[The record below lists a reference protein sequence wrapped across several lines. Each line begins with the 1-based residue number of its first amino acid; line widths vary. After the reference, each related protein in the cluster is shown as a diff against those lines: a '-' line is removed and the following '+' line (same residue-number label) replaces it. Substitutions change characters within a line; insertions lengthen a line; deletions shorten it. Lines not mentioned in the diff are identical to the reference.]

1 MDHRQPVLAL
11 RNEVGA
17 ASDCNIGHIGDEW
30 LMPQEDT
37 QELTAISLEWEP
49 WRIAFDPD
57 GRRAYVATSNAGSE
71 GGSKGRVSVIDTAAE
86 AVVADIDLGT
96 LFLGILGG
104 DLAVTSDGRHL
115 YVTGAREVTVIELTT
130 NQVATRISL
139 SEGLTLATGVAIAPD
154 GSRAFVLA
162 QGGGDAG
169 AMCVI
174 DTASQSIIH
183 RIGLSFEPFGVE
195 LSPDGKRAYVSHLGD
210 SGMLIDLATQNVEV
224 LPFPFEG
231 RFWMAITP
239 DGKRAYV
246 GRDHNDDL
254 WVTELTTHSVTA
266 VVPTMRNIG
275 DVTITPDGGLVYVS
289 QGGGHGDEPNVMVV
303 DTDTEELTCC
313 PVSWFN
319 AQPRGMAITP
329 DGKHAYVTDSRHRKV
344 FVVPV
349 PEARS
354 VPG

>member
-1 MDHRQPVLAL
+1 
-11 RNEVGA
+11 
-17 ASDCNIGHIGDEW
+17 
-30 LMPQEDT
+30 MPQENT
-37 QELTAISLEWEP
+37 QAFTAISLEWEP
-49 WRIAFDPD
+49 WRIAFGPD
-57 GRRAYVATSNAGSE
+57 GRRAYVATSNTGS
-71 GGSKGRVSVIDTAAE
+71 GGGGEGRVSVIDPAAE
-86 AVVADIDLGT
+86 TVVVDIDLDT

-104 DLAVTSDGRHL
+104 DLAVAPDGRHL
-115 YVTGAREVTVIELTT
+115 YVTGAREVTVLDLAT
-130 NQVATRISL
+130 NQVATRIPL
-139 SEGLTLATGVAIAPD
+139 PERLTLATGLAIAPD

-169 AMCVI
+169 EMCVI
-174 DTASQSIIH
+174 DAASQSIIH

-195 LSPDGKRAYVSHLGD
+195 LSPDGKRAYVSHSGD
-210 SGMLIDLATQNVEV
+210 SGSLIDLATRNAEI

-231 RFWMAITP
+231 GFRMAITP
-239 DGKRAYV
+239 DGIRAYV

-275 DVTITPDGGLVYVS
+275 DVTVTPDGSLVYVS

-303 DTDTEELTCC
+303 DTATDELTCC
-313 PVSWFN
+313 PASWFN

-329 DGKHAYVTDSRHRKV
+329 DGKRAYVTDSRHRKV

-349 PEARS
+349 PEAPP

>member
-1 MDHRQPVLAL
+1 
-11 RNEVGA
+11 
-17 ASDCNIGHIGDEW
+17 
-30 LMPQEDT
+30 MPQENT
-37 QELTAISLEWEP
+37 QGFTAISLEWEP
-49 WRIAFDPD
+49 WRIAFGPD
-57 GRRAYVATSNAGSE
+57 GRRAYVATSNTGSE
-71 GGSKGRVSVIDTAAE
+71 GGGEGRVSVIDPAAGT
-86 AVVADIDLGT
+86 VVVDIDLDT

-104 DLAVTSDGRHL
+104 DLAVTPDGRHL
-115 YVTGAREVTVIELTT
+115 YVTGAREVTVLDLAT
-130 NQVATRISL
+130 NQVATRIPL
-139 SEGLTLATGVAIAPD
+139 PERLTLATGVAIALD

-169 AMCVI
+169 EMCVI

-195 LSPDGKRAYVSHLGD
+195 LGPDGKRAYVSHSGD
-210 SGMLIDLATQNVEV
+210 SGSLIDLATQDAEI

-231 RFWMAITP
+231 GFRMAITP
-239 DGKRAYV
+239 DGMRAYV

-254 WVTELTTHSVTA
+254 WVTELATHSVTA

-303 DTDTEELTCC
+303 DTATDELTCC

-319 AQPRGMAITP
+319 AQPRGMAIAP
-329 DGKHAYVTDSRHRKV
+329 DGKRACVTDSRHRKV

-349 PEARS
+349 PEAPP
-354 VPG
+354 VQG